1 IIIYRLPETYL
12 MGAEAYLKLGKAD
25 STAYYFNKTWVRAG
39 NTAIP
44 AGSVTLDMIIDE
56 HARELAFEGDR
67 WFLLKRNG
75 LLVDRVKK
83 YGGEFVKKG
92 TVVMMLDTVIR
103 TNIQPFHVRLPIPQ
117 SQIDIMGKT
126 NFPQNE
132 GYN

>member
-1 IIIYRLPETYL
+1 SF
-12 MGAEAYLKLGKAD
+12 LGKAD
-25 STAYYFNKTWVRAG
+25 STAYYYNKTWVRAG
-39 NTAIP
+39 NTAI
-44 AGSVTLDMIIDE
+44 AVGSVTLDMIIEE

-67 WFLLKRNG
+67 WFFLKRNG

-83 YGGEFVKKG
+83 YGGEYVKKG
-92 TVVMMLDTVIR
+92 TVVLSNDTVIR

-117 SQIDIMGKT
+117 SQIDIMGAA